1 MASATSISVQR
12 RAAAAGAMTA
22 PAARRILLIED
33 DRAFRRM
40 ATRMLEEAGFA
51 VTEAADFAAA
61 LSAVD
66 GPDQIDLMLTDIGM
80 PAGTPHGFSIAAVAR
95 RHRRDLKVLYMT
107 GDHDPE
113 QFALCDR
120 DALVLRKP
128 FTAAELRRAIA
139 DALG

>member
-1 MASATSISVQR
+1 
-12 RAAAAGAMTA
+12 MTA
-22 PAARRILLIED
+22 PPGKRILLIDD
-33 DRAFRRM
+33 DRAFRRV
-40 ATRMLEEAGFA
+40 AARMLEDVGFA

-66 GPDQIDLMLTDIGM
+66 GPEQIDLLLTDIGM

-95 RHRRDLKVLYMT
+95 CHRRDLKVLYMT

-113 QFALCDR
+113 EFALCDA

-128 FTAAELRRAIA
+128 FTAAELRQAIA
-139 DALG
+139 TALG